1 VEQSRRAEE
10 TIDKF
15 DGASGLASIKRS
27 LDGYNYQEMP
37 VDRTIIAW
45 EVMA

>member
-1 VEQSRRAEE
+1 
-10 TIDKF
+10 
-15 DGASGLASIKRS
+15 

-45 EVMA
+45 EVMAWHRSIFNLQAMRKAFVHILF